1 VTKPSIIAGAG
12 GFALVVLLVPIVRKA
27 CARWNLYDWPGPLKI
42 HRQPIPR
49 LGGIAVTLAI
59 LGGALLSA
67 NFSVTGE
74 LPAFA
79 ALILI
84 CTVGAV
90 DDIHGLS
97 VLVRLAAQVIGGAL
111 LWFGCGS
118 LTVLGSRSIGLLA
131 SSLFVV
137 AIVNSMNFLDG
148 ADGIASGVAGII
160 ALGYAVLAWPSPDRF
175 ALAVAWSL
183 AGSCA
188 GFLPFNL
195 PAKIFLGDAGSTV
208 LGACVALLGLR
219 FFPLSFSHSGGPQ
232 LLFPV
237 VVAGL
242 PLLDAALAIIR
253 RVRGRASP
261 LFGDRKHFYDLLL
274 ARGMSAR
281 SVALVCYGV
290 TTLFVLI
297 GSIAGRTKPAV
308 FWLLASLGIG
318 ALLTAEIRLGALR
331 QDRPETLKAF
341 AEMNRSRETS

>member
-1 VTKPSIIAGAG
+1 MTKASIVAAAG

-74 LPAFA
+74 LPVFA

-90 DDIHGLS
+90 DDIYGLS
-97 VLVRLAAQVIGGAL
+97 VLIRLTAQVIGGAL
-111 LWFGCGS
+111 LWFGCAS

-160 ALGYAVLAWPSPDRF
+160 AVGYGVLAWPASDRF
-175 ALAVAWSL
+175 TLSIAWAL
-183 AGSCA
+183 AGSCT

-195 PAKIFLGDAGSTV
+195 PARIFLGDSGSTV
-208 LGACVALLGLR
+208 LGLCIAFLS
-219 FFPLSFSHSGGPQ
+219 LSFYRSFHSYSAGPQ

-237 VVAGL
+237 MVAGL
-242 PLLDAALAIIR
+242 PLLDTTLAIIR

-261 LFGDRKHFYDLLL
+261 LSGDRKHFPDLLL

-290 TTLFVLI
+290 TTLFVSI
-297 GSIAGRTKPAV
+297 GSIAGRAKPAV
-308 FWLLASLGIG
+308 FWLLASIGIG
-318 ALLTAEIRLGALR
+318 TLLVVALRLGALR
-331 QDRPETLKAF
+331 QDAPKTV
-341 AEMNRSRETS
+341 